1 MRRAEPGDIA
11 VKTLALCTTLLI
23 LVLLYTQIDLQ
34 ALVQHVSQMSI
45 ASFLLALS
53 FFIPQ
58 LFVTTLRWC
67 YMVHDVCPLGTL
79 EAAQLILA
87 GKALNALVPSKLGE
101 MSKAYFLKTRSHLPL
116 PHGIALVLLE
126 KVFDT
131 VGLCTLLLAGVLLL
145 PHLGL
150 VETLAAVGAFM
161 GLAIGACLC
170 FFRLH
175 RVCHW
180 LRGKR
185 GIVRRA
191 VPLLTGWDEILV
203 RWRKD
208 GFRLAGIVF
217 LSCGLW
223 VLHLV
228 QIYLFFV
235 ALHSSVGLSLVFA
248 YVPIGLFIGLLPVTI
263 GGMGTRDSA
272 LILLFAP
279 YESAA
284 VIAGVG
290 LLCSLRYWLDTLLGL
305 PFFHRYSFDTS
316 HAERTAQK
324 SANG

>member
-1 MRRAEPGDIA
+1 
-11 VKTLALCTTLLI
+11 VKKFALCATLLI

-34 ALVQHVSQMSI
+34 ALGQHLSHMSI

-58 LFVTTLRWC
+58 LFVTTLRWR
-67 YMVHDVCPLGTL
+67 YMVQDICPMGTL

-87 GKALNALVPSKLGE
+87 GKALNAFVPSKLGE
-101 MSKAYFLKTRSHLPL
+101 MSKAYFLKTHSHLPL

-131 VGLCTLLLAGVLLL
+131 VGLCALLLVGVLLIS
-145 PHLGL
+145 HVGF
-150 VETLAAVGAFM
+150 VEVAAVAGALM
-161 GLAIGACLC
+161 GLGIGTGLC
-170 FFRLH
+170 VCRLH
-175 RVCHW
+175 RVCQW
-180 LRGKR
+180 LQGKQ
-185 GIVRRA
+185 GIVQRII
-191 VPLLTGWDEILV
+191 PLLASWDGILGHWRQAGCRLTGI
-203 RWRKD
+203 
-208 GFRLAGIVF
+208 IF

-223 VLHLV
+223 FLHLM

-235 ALHSSVGLSLVFA
+235 SLHSTVGLTRVFA

-263 GGMGTRDSA
+263 GGMGTRDAA

-284 VIAGVG
+284 VMAGIG

-305 PFFHRYSFDTS
+305 PFFQRYAFVMNHSEHRST
-316 HAERTAQK
+316 E
-324 SANG
+324 SASG

>member
-1 MRRAEPGDIA
+1 
-11 VKTLALCTTLLI
+11 
-23 LVLLYTQIDLQ
+23 
-34 ALVQHVSQMSI
+34 MSI
-45 ASFLLALS
+45 TFFLLALS

-67 YMVHDVCPLGTL
+67 YMVQDVCPMGTL

-87 GKALNALVPSKLGE
+87 GKALNAFVPSKLGE

-131 VGLCTLLLAGVLLL
+131 VGLCVLLLVGVLLI
-145 PHLGL
+145 PHVGF
-150 VETLAAVGAFM
+150 VEAVAAVGALM
-161 GLAIGACLC
+161 GLMIGAGLC
-170 FFRLH
+170 FCRLH

-180 LRGKR
+180 LQGKR
-185 GIVRRA
+185 GILQRVI
-191 VPLLTGWDEILV
+191 PLLASWDGILV
-203 RWRKD
+203 HWRQD
-208 GFRLAGIVF
+208 GCRLTGITF

-223 VLHLV
+223 FLHLM

-235 ALHSSVGLSLVFA
+235 ALHSPVSLILVFA
-248 YVPIGLFIGLLPVTI
+248 YVPIGLFVGLLPVTI
-263 GGMGTRDSA
+263 GGMGTRDAA

-284 VIAGVG
+284 VMAGIG

-305 PFFHRYSFDTS
+305 PFFQRYAFVTS
-316 HAERTAQK
+316 HSEHRSQEST
-324 SANG
+324 SG